1 MRWEKKAIAA
11 HLIFGIFLVGAV
23 LKAGIWVDGGRY
35 LRGEMLRTSVINYR
49 AAIGSECA
57 AGLAPKK
64 LKHHRRNHK

>member
-1 MRWEKKAIAA
+1 MMRWEKRAIFA
-11 HLIFGIFLVGAV
+11 HLLLGVGLVMAV

-49 AAIGSECA
+49 AAIGLECA

-64 LKHHRRNHK
+64 NRKRRIRR